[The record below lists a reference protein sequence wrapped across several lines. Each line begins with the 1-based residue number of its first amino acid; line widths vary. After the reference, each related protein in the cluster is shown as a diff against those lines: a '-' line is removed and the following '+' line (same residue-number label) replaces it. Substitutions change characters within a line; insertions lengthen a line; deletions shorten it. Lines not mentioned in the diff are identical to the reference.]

1 MIDVLDKKIK
11 KKYSQPNGRYY
22 SFMPKNINKGIAIE
36 EYSSYLGINKSKI
49 FAIGDGLNDIE
60 MLNKVGISVAMGNSD
75 KEVYKA
81 SKFYTK
87 SFDEN
92 GTILALDWI
101 IEGLN

>member
-1 MIDVLDKKIK
+1 
-11 KKYSQPNGRYY
+11 
-22 SFMPKNINKGIAIE
+22 
-36 EYSSYLGINKSKI
+36 
-49 FAIGDGLNDIE
+49 

-75 KEVYKA
+75 KEVYNA

-87 SFDEN
+87 SFDDN